1 MSSLKPCMSKIE
13 KFIGPLFADGV
24 PKPSKGDSA
33 TGLKV
38 AKPEGEKVKI
48 KRKTTEQQHQREKIR
63 EINSPIPSKMLD
75 AA

>member
-24 PKPSKGDSA
+24 PKPSKGDAA

-38 AKPEGEKVKI
+38 AKPDEEKTKLKI
-48 KRKTTEQQHQREKIR
+48 TREK
-63 EINSPIPSKMLD
+63 NS
-75 AA
+75 